1 MNILVLNCGSSSVK
15 YQLIDMDK
23 EYPLAKGSVTR
34 IGMSGAVL
42 AHKPHDRPM
51 VKISGDIL
59 DHIMAIE
66 HVVSVLLSPNHGVI
80 KDKSEIHAVGHRV
93 VHGGEMFTSSIM
105 ITEEVMMHL
114 RNKIELAP
122 LHNPHNLRGI
132 SACMKILGDLPMVG
146 VFDTAFHHTI
156 PDYAYMYGLPYVLYK
171 KYSIRRYGFHG
182 TSHVFV
188 ANRAAKMLGKKLEDI
203 KVATCHLGNG
213 ASIAAVKYGNSI
225 DTSMGFTPLEGLI
238 MGTRS
243 GDIDP
248 AIILRIMSEE
258 ELSLH
263 EARTLLNK
271 HSGLIGVSGVS
282 SDMRDIIEAKD
293 EGNDRAIL
301 AFAMYCYRVKKY
313 IGSYATAMGGV
324 DCIVF
329 TGGIGEN
336 SPDVRAGVL
345 SDMDWLG
352 LEFDE
357 AKNKS
362 AKGTESDISS
372 DESRVR
378 ALVIPTNEELV
389 IAQDTK
395 KLVEENVSSK

>member
-114 RNKIELAP
+114 RNMIELAP

-132 SACMKILGDLPMVG
+132 SACMKILGDLPMVA

-313 IGSYATAMGGV
+313 IGSYATAMGGI

-389 IAQDTK
+389 IAHDTK